1 MTEES
6 RIFKGYLRG
15 LLRQLKAQR
24 EALKNKD
31 YVAAEKLLDNLIQDT
46 EKDIAD

>member
-15 LLRQLKAQR
+15 LMRQLKTLR

-31 YVAAEKLLDNLIQDT
+31 YVTAEKLLDNLIEDT

>member
-1 MTEES
+1 MTEEA

-15 LLRQLKAQR
+15 LMRQLKALR

-31 YVAAEKLLDNLIQDT
+31 YAAAEKLLDNLIEDT